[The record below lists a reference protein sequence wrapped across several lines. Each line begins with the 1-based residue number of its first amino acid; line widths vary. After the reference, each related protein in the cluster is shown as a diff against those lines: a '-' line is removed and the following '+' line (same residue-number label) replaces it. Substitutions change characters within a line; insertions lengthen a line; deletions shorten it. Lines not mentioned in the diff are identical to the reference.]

1 MSIPPARSDDNKPQ
15 DAAYWAQISLLQVTR
30 VPTGALNLNVE
41 GRRIVGPL
49 QGFGQMWQKTYRLHL
64 PASTMTP
71 VEVMHIW
78 KANFVKFLP
87 PKNRFYPVAGA
98 IDPGDVLLINAD
110 FSGMPISTGVIV
122 LYADEESF
130 TLMTPQGHPE
140 SGWNTFS
147 VYTSD
152 DELVCQI
159 QSMARAND
167 PLYEIGF
174 RLLGTGVQEGIWIH
188 VLKALAAHLQ
198 VEGQI
203 TTDKVC
209 VDPRVQWAEIR
220 NIWQNAA
227 VRTLLYTLTAP
238 LRWLNRRL
246 SRRRKIGDIND
257 SEAQKN

>member
-1 MSIPPARSDDNKPQ
+1 MTIPPDRADENEPQ
-15 DAAYWAQISLLQVTR
+15 DAAYWARLSLLQVTR

-41 GRRIVGPL
+41 GRRVVGPL
-49 QGFGQMWQKTYRLHL
+49 QGFGQLWQKTYRLHL
-64 PASTMTP
+64 PAFTMTP
-71 VEVMHIW
+71 VEVMQIW

-147 VYTSD
+147 VYASD

-174 RLLGTGVQEGIWIH
+174 RVLGSGVQEGIWIH

-238 LRWLNRRL
+238 VRWLKRRL
-246 SRRRKIGDIND
+246 SRRGKLGDTND